1 MLTYPSADSFC
12 SRTRLFKHHILDL
25 HKTAEV
31 PAVVL
36 VQLDGYFPYFAF
48 KIRYHD
54 IFQRVDAAPGLFYF
68 VGKKLSGLFGTREKH
83 HVLKQRLRFADG
95 GLKFGRR
102 ERESVGIYILL
113 VLCGA
118 CDSKGNAKKKIKE
131 GGAYLNG
138 EKIADAGRRLTEED
152 LLAGRY
158 AQLNVG
164 KKDFRLIKFK

>member
-1 MLTYPSADSFC
+1 MTCRVHGEEAASRVRDASA
-12 SRTRLFKHHILDL
+12 
-25 HKTAEV
+25 V
-31 PAVVL
+31 
-36 VQLDGYFPYFAF
+36 
-48 KIRYHD
+48 
-54 IFQRVDAAPGLFYF
+54 
-68 VGKKLSGLFGTREKH
+68 LFGESSIKDASQE
-83 HVLKQRLRFADG
+83 VLDTLSAEIPCAEADLAETDG
-95 GLKFGRR
+95 ATD
-102 ERESVGIYILL
+102 LL

-138 EKIADAGRRLTEED
+138 EKIADAGRRLTEDD